1 MSDPTH
7 VYGLCQY
14 EGDVEK
20 VARIVEEWGLI
31 GLLITLEQGAFVL
44 DGPYHPCD
52 REPHGSVQNET
63 LQDCLDQIAKA
74 VRIQKAEFRCY
85 GPEAGQ
91 VWDLMYIDGRFMRV
105 PLELQPTLDALD
117 DPMVRRHYGVEYDLT
132 PVL

>member
-14 EGDVEK
+14 SGDVEK
-20 VARIVEEWGLI
+20 VEHLVEEWGLI

-44 DGPYHPCD
+44 DGPYHP
-52 REPHGSVQNET
+52 RNKGPHGSVNVED

-74 VRIQKAEFRCY
+74 VIIQKAEFRCY

-91 VWDLMYIDGRFMRV
+91 VWDLIYVDGQFIRV
-105 PLELQPTLDALD
+105 PLELQPTLDAFD
-117 DPMVRRHYGVEYDLT
+117 DPMVREYYGVEYDLT
-132 PVL
+132 TVS